1 MSGRNMA
8 IINMYV
14 LESTKTCTAKPNRV
28 EGRTRRFIDNWGLQ
42 CPIFSNGWDNQA
54 KYQQAN
60 IRQYYYK
67 TTRPGRYLQTHHPT
81 VAEYTFLY
89 IHEGFSMI
97 DHILDHKIDLDNF

>member
-14 LESTKTCTAKPNRV
+14 LESTKACIAKPNRV
-28 EGRTRRFIDNWGLQ
+28 EGRTRQFIDNWGLQ

-60 IRQYYYK
+60 IRQYYK
-67 TTRPGRYLQTHHPT
+67 TTRPDRYLQTHHPT

-89 IHEGFSMI
+89 VHERFSI
-97 DHILDHKIDLDNF
+97 IDHKIDRDNL